1 MMVLSGGAFSEEDA
15 NKKCNTMVMEI
26 ALSETPL
33 NGMTTFLVEE
43 ANRDGQKYHDE
54 TSYCQE

>member
-1 MMVLSGGAFSEEDA
+1 MQH
-15 NKKCNTMVMEI
+15 NVMEI

-43 ANRDGQKYHDE
+43 ANRDEKKYHDE